1 MSTFT
6 SPAFTSPTFNIHEAK
21 THFSRLIERVES
33 GEEILIGRAGKLV
46 AKLVPLAHPL
56 LPAKAIPSGKTAALP
71 LDAANLPDAQTASGT
86 YGVLEWVGMENIA
99 LPLQLNNG
107 TALAR
112 ADIAVD
118 LIDPSARGIHMSRLY
133 LLLDQHLSV
142 QQLSP
147 ALVRQLLADSL
158 STHAG
163 LSHRAQIALRFE
175 LLLRRPA
182 LASDHSGWRSYPI
195 TLHAVLDQRGT
206 FTLKTSVQITYS
218 STCPCS
224 AALARQKLQQR
235 FDADFAAS
243 SISKPDVVHWLGDV
257 LGGSAATPHAQRSTL
272 DVEFTVLPSS
282 ELFPW
287 QALIDALEHVLQ
299 TPVQTAVKRVDEQ
312 AFAARNGANLMFVED
327 ALRRVRACLEALP
340 FVAGY
345 RASAKHLE
353 SLHAHDAVGVIERAN
368 PQPV

>member
-1 MSTFT
+1 MS
-6 SPAFTSPTFNIHEAK
+6 TFNIHEAK
-21 THFSRLIERVES
+21 THFSKLIERVES

-46 AKLVPLAHPL
+46 AKLVPLTHPV
-56 LPAKAIPSGKTAALP
+56 LPAKAIPSAKAKALP
-71 LDAANLPDAQTASGT
+71 VDAANLPDAQIASGAF
-86 YGVLEWVGMENIA
+86 GALEWVGMENIA
-99 LPLQLNNG
+99 QPLHLNNSSANS

-118 LIDPSARGIHMSRLY
+118 LVDASARGIHMSRLY
-133 LLLDQHLSV
+133 LLLDQHLSA

-147 ALVRQLLADSL
+147 ALLRQLLSDSL

-163 LSHRAQIALRFE
+163 LSDRAKIALRFE

-195 TLHAVLDQRGT
+195 TVHATLDQSGA
-206 FTLKTSVQITYS
+206 FELKTSVQITYS

-235 FDADFAAS
+235 FDADFAATEM
-243 SISKPDVVHWLGDV
+243 SKSQVVHWLGDV

-272 DVEFTVLPSS
+272 DVELTMLASS

-287 QALIDALEHVLQ
+287 QALINALEHSLQ

-327 ALRRVRACLEALP
+327 ALRRVRGCLETLP
-340 FVAGY
+340 FVGGY

-353 SLHAHDAVGVIERAN
+353 SLHAHDAVGTIERAN
-368 PQPV
+368 S

>member
-1 MSTFT
+1 MS
-6 SPAFTSPTFNIHEAK
+6 TFNIHEAK
-21 THFSRLIERVES
+21 THFSKLIERVES

-46 AKLVPLAHPL
+46 AKLVPLAHAV
-56 LPAKAIPSGKTAALP
+56 LPAKAMPVSKTARLP
-71 LDAANLPDAQTASGT
+71 VDSANLPDAQTASGSF
-86 YGVLEWVGMENIA
+86 GALEWVGMENIA
-99 LPLQLNNG
+99 LPVHLNNG

-118 LIDPSARGIHMSRLY
+118 LVDPSARGIHMSRLY

-142 QQLSP
+142 LKLSP
-147 ALVRQLLADSL
+147 ALVRQLLTDSL

-163 LSHRAQIALRFE
+163 LSHRAKMALRFE

-195 TLHAVLDQRGT
+195 TVHAMLDQNGA
-206 FTLKTSVQITYS
+206 FELKTSVQITYS

-235 FDADFAAS
+235 FDSDFSSADL
-243 SISKPDVVHWLGDV
+243 SKAEVIHWLGDV
-257 LGGSAATPHAQRSTL
+257 QGGSAATPHAQRSTL
-272 DVEFTVLPSS
+272 DVEFSVLANSDV
-282 ELFPW
+282 FAW
-287 QALIDALEHVLQ
+287 QALIDALEHSLQ

-327 ALRRVRACLEALP
+327 ALRRVRACLESLP
-340 FVAGY
+340 FVGGY

-353 SLHAHDAVGVIERAN
+353 SLHAHDAVGTIERAN
-368 PQPV
+368 APTL

>member
-1 MSTFT
+1 MS
-6 SPAFTSPTFNIHEAK
+6 TFNIHEAK
-21 THFSRLIERVES
+21 THFSKLIERVES
-33 GEEILIGRAGKLV
+33 GEEILIGRAGRLV
-46 AKLVPLAHPL
+46 AKLVPLAHPVL
-56 LPAKAIPSGKTAALP
+56 AAKAIPNSKALPLP
-71 LDAANLPDAQTASGT
+71 LDAANLPDAQTASGAF
-86 YGVLEWVGMENIA
+86 GVLEWVGMENIA
-99 LPLQLNNG
+99 LPLQLNNSSV
-107 TALAR
+107 LAR

-118 LIDPSARGIHMSRLY
+118 LVNPSARGIHMSRLY

-158 STHAG
+158 STHTG
-163 LSHRAQIALRFE
+163 LSHRAKIALRFE

-182 LASDHSGWRSYPI
+182 LASDHSGWRSYPV
-195 TLHAVLDQRGT
+195 TLHAVLDQSGT
-206 FTLKTSVQITYS
+206 FELKTSVQITYS

-235 FDADFAAS
+235 FDADFAAPE
-243 SISKPDVVHWLGDV
+243 ISKPDVVHWLGDV

-287 QALIDALEHVLQ
+287 QALIDALEHSLQ

-327 ALRRVRACLEALP
+327 ALRRVRFCLEALP
-340 FVAGY
+340 FVGGY
-345 RASAKHLE
+345 RAHAKHLE
-353 SLHAHDAVGVIERAN
+353 SLHAHDAVGVIERQSA
-368 PQPV
+368 PDA

>member
-1 MSTFT
+1 MS
-6 SPAFTSPTFNIHEAK
+6 TFNIHEAK
-21 THFSRLIERVES
+21 THFSKLIERVEN

-46 AKLVPLAHPL
+46 AKLVPLAHAVS
-56 LPAKAIPSGKTAALP
+56 PAKAMPSQNPTPLP
-71 LDAANLPDAQTASGT
+71 VDAANLPDAQTASGT
-86 YGVLEWVGMENIA
+86 FGALEWVGMENIA
-99 LPLQLNNG
+99 LPIHLNSS
-107 TALAR
+107 TVLAR

-118 LIDPSARGIHMSRLY
+118 LVDPSARGIHMSRLY

-142 QQLSP
+142 HKLSP
-147 ALVRQLLADSL
+147 ARVRQLLSDSL

-163 LSHRAQIALRFE
+163 LSNRASVALRFE

-195 TLHAVLDQRGT
+195 TLHAVLDQGGA
-206 FTLKTSVQITYS
+206 FELKTSVQITYS

-235 FDADFAAS
+235 FDADFATAEM
-243 SISKPDVVHWLGDV
+243 SKPEVMHWLGDV

-272 DVEFTVLPSS
+272 DVEFGLAPSS
-282 ELFPW
+282 AVFPW
-287 QALIDALEHVLQ
+287 QALIDALEHSLQ

-340 FVAGY
+340 FVGSY
-345 RASAKHLE
+345 RACAKHLE
-353 SLHAHDAVGVIERAN
+353 SLHAHDAVGVIERL
-368 PQPV
+368 QH